1 MTKDDVT
8 DPRSRQR
15 EEREAKRE
23 RILDVARELFIE
35 KGYDAVSM
43 RDIAKK
49 IRHTA
54 TAIYTYFD
62 SKEQIFSEL
71 CVRDFLGLRQAFEAL
86 AEVPD
91 PIDRLKRIGRA
102 YIEFALKYPNH
113 YELMFLTKKV
123 PELNLE
129 NNGIERGNPDQ
140 DAYAFLKQAV
150 VEAMESRRLE
160 KAPQDPDLVAQMLWS
175 SVHGIVALHMT
186 HGNDPWIEWRPVPE
200 IAQTMIEATIR
211 GLT

>member
-1 MTKDDVT
+1 MSQDEMTDAK
-8 DPRSRQR
+8 SRQR
-15 EEREAKRE
+15 EEREAKRQN
-23 RILDVARELFIE
+23 ILDVARELFIE

-54 TAIYTYFD
+54 TALYTYFD
-62 SKEQIFSEL
+62 SKEHIFSEL
-71 CVRDFLGLRQAFEAL
+71 CAQDFLGLRRAFEAL

-91 PIDRLKRIGRA
+91 PIERLKRIGRA
-102 YIEFALKYPNH
+102 YVEFALKYPNH

-140 DAYAFLKQAV
+140 DAYAFLRQAI
-150 VEAMESRRLE
+150 VEAMESKRLGH
-160 KAPQDPDLVAQMLWS
+160 ASADPDLVAQMLWS
-175 SVHGIVALHMT
+175 SVHGIIALHMT

-200 IAQTMIEATIR
+200 IARMMIEVTIR